1 MYTVGVMAAKMR
13 SGQPLTDEDRM
24 PWLAL
29 LAGAIR
35 KHASAD
41 KPTVFA
47 CSALKRKYRDVL
59 AAKAASGSPAHVLFV
74 SCQHLRSVSICS
86 PGSWPLQAGQSVL
99 SANVLHAGAGS
110 IAAAVR
116 CAAGKTGGTMENRSA
131 GCCLHWL

>member
-1 MYTVGVMAAKMR
+1 
-13 SGQPLTDEDRM
+13 M

-29 LAGAIR
+29 LAEAIR

-74 SCQHLRSVSICS
+74 SRQHRSVSIY
-86 PGSWPLQAGQSVL
+86 
-99 SANVLHAGAGS
+99 
-110 IAAAVR
+110 
-116 CAAGKTGGTMENRSA
+116 
-131 GCCLHWL
+131 

>member
-1 MYTVGVMAAKMR
+1 
-13 SGQPLTDEDRM
+13 M

-29 LAGAIR
+29 LAEAIR

-74 SCQHLRSVSICS
+74 SQQHHRQCVNTFIM
-86 PGSWPLQAGQSVL
+86 VL
-99 SANVLHAGAGS
+99 ATAS
-110 IAAAVR
+110 
-116 CAAGKTGGTMENRSA
+116 KT
-131 GCCLHWL
+131 

>member
-1 MYTVGVMAAKMR
+1 
-13 SGQPLTDEDRM
+13 M

-29 LAGAIR
+29 LAEAIR

-74 SCQHLRSVSICS
+74 SCQHRVSIRRPRG
-86 PGSWPLQAGQSVL
+86 PGHCKQDRAFSLQMCCMHVQVVLLPPYDVLRARLEARWNTGQL
-99 SANVLHAGAGS
+99 
-110 IAAAVR
+110 
-116 CAAGKTGGTMENRSA
+116 
-131 GCCLHWL
+131 CCLR